1 MFCLFC
7 VVFFVLF
14 CFTVWVCAFVYSC
27 VYLFLCTL
35 VFVCVCAGWL
45 GSPPQKVLMCT
56 YALEV
61 FQIVCFPII
70 PKLYFGVISRNWDF
84 GFWLIYWWLAAF
96 ARIPTPKNLY
106 TSLCCGGFSDFAFRL
121 FSEKMSFS
129 GDRTLR
135 CFDFSWFSS
144 IFKFFAEWLGSPFQ
158 KILIRP
164 YALEVFQILRFPYVP
179 QSCHFQLFSGVGTLR
194 CLDFTW
200 FS

>member
-1 MFCLFC
+1 MLWR
-7 VVFFVLF
+7 FFK
-14 CFTVWVCAFVYSC
+14 SC
-27 VYLFLCTL
+27 VSPLSQSCTL
-35 VFVCVCAGWL
+35 ELFPGIGTLDFDSFIGGWLHLL
-45 GSPPQKVLMCT
+45 GSPLRKICIRPYVVE
-56 YALEV
+56 A
-61 FQIVCFPII
+61 FQILHFPYF
-70 PKLYFGVISRNWDF
+70 PK
-84 GFWLIYWWLAAF
+84 
-96 ARIPTPKNLY
+96 
-106 TSLCCGGFSDFAFRL
+106 
-121 FSEKMSFS
+121 KMSFS